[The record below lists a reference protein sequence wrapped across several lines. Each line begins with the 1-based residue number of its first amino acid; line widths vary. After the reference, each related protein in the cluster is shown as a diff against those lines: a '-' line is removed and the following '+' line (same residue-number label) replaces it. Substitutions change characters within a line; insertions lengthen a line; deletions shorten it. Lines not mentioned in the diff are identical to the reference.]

1 MYLRIHL
8 LSGNTLKT
16 FSLNEDKMITK
27 NLQETLKLYNQ
38 EHLLKYQ
45 STLSESELA
54 ALCNQIQDVDWSFL
68 DSLNKNKTLDNSIIE
83 PIGALSMDDIAS
95 KQALYKTSGLN
106 AIKEGKLCLL
116 LLAGGQGTRL
126 GHDKPKG
133 CFNMGITKEMSI
145 FSLLMEHTLKVV
157 KEADAW
163 IHMYIMTS
171 DINYND
177 TTSFF
182 KENDYF
188 GYNPDYIHFFVQELN
203 PATDFNGKVLMNS
216 PYSLALS
223 PNGNG
228 GWFSSMNKAGL
239 LKEIF
244 NSSIEWINVFAVDNV
259 LQGIADPVFLGATI
273 ESGKMCG
280 AKVVRKAFPEEKVGA
295 ICKENG
301 KPHIIEYYELS
312 QEMTYQKND
321 DGSLAYGFGVILN
334 YLFPISR
341 LKETLDNKMPLHVV
355 KKTVPY
361 INDDGQY
368 IEPTEPNG
376 LKFETLALDLIHEM
390 DDCLVFEVD
399 REKEFAP
406 VKNKSGV
413 DSIDT
418 ARELLKKN
426 GYEL

>member
-1 MYLRIHL
+1 M
-8 LSGNTLKT
+8 T
-16 FSLNEDKMITK
+16 DKK
-27 NLQETLKLYNQ
+27 VKELLKLYNQ
-38 EHLLKYQ
+38 EHLTRY
-45 STLSESELA
+45 ESELSDSERDI
-54 ALCNQIQDVDWSFL
+54 LYKQILDIDWNFL
-68 DSLNKNKTLDNSIIE
+68 ESLNKSSSTDISTIE
-83 PIGALSMDDIAS
+83 PIGALSIKDIEA
-95 KQALYKTSGLN
+95 KKDAYKATGIK
-106 AIKEGKLCLL
+106 AIQDGKLCLL

-133 CFNMGITKEMSI
+133 CFNMGINKELSI
-145 FSLLMEHTLKVV
+145 FSLLMEHTLKIV
-157 KEADAW
+157 KEADNW

-171 DINYND
+171 DINYDD

-182 KENDYF
+182 EEHNYF
-188 GYNPDYIHFFVQELN
+188 GYNPEYLHFFVQELN
-203 PATDFNGKVLMNS
+203 PATDFEGKILMNT
-216 PYSLALS
+216 PNTLALS

-239 LKEIF
+239 LKKIF
-244 NSSIEWINVFAVDNV
+244 DSPIEWINVFAVDNV
-259 LQGIADPVFLGATI
+259 LQGIADPLFLGATI

-280 AKVVRKAFPEEKVGA
+280 SKVVRKAFPEEKVGA

-312 QEMTYQKND
+312 EDMRYQKNE
-321 DGSLAYGFGVILN
+321 DGSLAYGFGVTLN

-355 KKTVPY
+355 KKVVPY
-361 INDDGQY
+361 INDNKELIY
-368 IEPTEPNG
+368 PLEPNG

-406 VKNKSGV
+406 VKNKTGV

>member
-1 MYLRIHL
+1 MSNTKIQEILNNYGQAHL
-8 LSGNTLKT
+8 LQHESTL
-16 FSLNEDKMITK
+16 SMEEK
-27 NLQETLKLYNQ
+27 NILYNQ
-38 EHLLKYQ
+38 I
-45 STLSESELA
+45 
-54 ALCNQIQDVDWSFL
+54 NDIDWSFL
-68 DSLNKNKTLDNSIIE
+68 DSLKADKTSGNSVIE
-83 PIGALSMDDIAS
+83 PIEALSIDNIKANAAS
-95 KQALYKTSGLN
+95 YKSIGIK

-145 FSLLMEHTLKVV
+145 FSLLMENTLKVV
-157 KEADAW
+157 READTW
-163 IHMYIMTS
+163 IPMYIMTS
-171 DINYND
+171 DINYED
-177 TTSFF
+177 TTEFF
-182 KENDYF
+182 KEHNYF

-203 PATDFNGKVLMNS
+203 PATDFEGKILMNS

-239 LKEIF
+239 LKKIF

-259 LQGIADPVFLGATI
+259 LQGIADPLFLGATI
-273 ESGKMCG
+273 DSGKMCG
-280 AKVVRKAFPEEKVGA
+280 SKVVRKAFPEEKVGA

-312 QEMTYQKND
+312 EEMMHQTTP
-321 DGSLAYGFGVILN
+321 DGSLAYGFGVTLN

-355 KKTVPY
+355 KKAVPY
-361 INDDGQY
+361 INENKELIY
-368 IEPTEPNG
+368 PMEPNG

-399 REKEFAP
+399 REREFAP

>member
-1 MYLRIHL
+1 MNTDKL
-8 LSGNTLKT
+8 L
-16 FSLNEDKMITK
+16 DK
-27 NLQETLKLYNQ
+27 LKLYNQ
-38 EHLLKYQ
+38 EHLLQYID
-45 STLSESELA
+45 SLTDNETETLYK
-54 ALCNQIQDVDWSFL
+54 QIDNIDWSFL
-68 DSLNKNKTLDNSIIE
+68 ESLNKIKDSDTSVIQ
-83 PIGALSMDDIAS
+83 PINALSIEDIKLSADV
-95 KQALYKTSGLN
+95 YKHSGLK

-133 CFNMGITKEMSI
+133 CFNMGLTKEISI
-145 FSLLMEHTLKVV
+145 FSLLMEHTLRVV
-157 KEADAW
+157 NEANTW

-171 DINYND
+171 DINYDD

-182 KENDYF
+182 KEHNYF
-188 GYNPDYIHFFVQELN
+188 GYNPEYIHFFVQELN
-203 PATDFNGKVLMNS
+203 PATDFEGKVLMDS
-216 PYSLALS
+216 PYSLSLS

-244 NSSIEWINVFAVDNV
+244 HSPIEWINVFAVDNV

-280 AKVVRKAFPEEKVGA
+280 SKVVRKAFPEEKVGA

-312 QEMTYQKND
+312 EEMMHQTNP
-321 DGSLAYGFGVILN
+321 DGSLAYGFGVTLN

-355 KKTVPY
+355 KKAVPY
-361 INDDGQY
+361 LDENKNLIHPKD
-368 IEPTEPNG
+368 PNG

-406 VKNKSGV
+406 VKNKEGV

>member
-1 MYLRIHL
+1 
-8 LSGNTLKT
+8 
-16 FSLNEDKMITK
+16 
-27 NLQETLKLYNQ
+27 
-38 EHLLKYQ
+38 
-45 STLSESELA
+45 
-54 ALCNQIQDVDWSFL
+54 
-68 DSLNKNKTLDNSIIE
+68 
-83 PIGALSMDDIAS
+83 
-95 KQALYKTSGLN
+95 
-106 AIKEGKLCLL
+106 
-116 LLAGGQGTRL
+116 
-126 GHDKPKG
+126 
-133 CFNMGITKEMSI
+133 
-145 FSLLMEHTLKVV
+145 
-157 KEADAW
+157 
-163 IHMYIMTS
+163 
-171 DINYND
+171 
-177 TTSFF
+177 
-182 KENDYF
+182 
-188 GYNPDYIHFFVQELN
+188 
-203 PATDFNGKVLMNS
+203 MNS

-239 LKEIF
+239 LQKISD
-244 NSSIEWINVFAVDNV
+244 SSIEWINVFAVDNV
-259 LQGIADPVFLGATI
+259 LQGIADPIFLGATI

-312 QEMTYQKND
+312 EEMTYQKND

-361 INDDGQY
+361 INNNKELIY
-368 IEPTEPNG
+368 PTEPNG

>member
-1 MYLRIHL
+1 MN
-8 LSGNTLKT
+8 NTDI
-16 FSLNEDKMITK
+16 N
-27 NLQETLKLYNQ
+27 ETLKLYNQ
-38 EHLLKYQ
+38 EHLLRFKDSLSQ
-45 STLSESELA
+45 SEKDILYS
-54 ALCNQIQDVDWSFL
+54 QISDVDWSFL
-68 DSLNKNKTLDNSIIE
+68 ASLNKTKGSNTSVIE
-83 PIGALSMDDIAS
+83 PLDALSMDDIQS
-95 KQALYKTSGLN
+95 QKSSYISTGIK

-133 CFNMGITKEMSI
+133 CFNMGLTREISI
-145 FSLLMEHTLKVV
+145 FSLLMEHTMKVV
-157 KEADAW
+157 KETNTW

-171 DINYND
+171 DINYED

-182 KENDYF
+182 KEKGYF
-188 GYNPDYIHFFVQELN
+188 GYNPEYIHFFVQELN
-203 PATDFNGKVLMNS
+203 PTTDFSGKVLMNS

-244 NSSIEWINVFAVDNV
+244 DSSIEWINVFAVDNV

-273 ESGKMCG
+273 DSGKMCG

-295 ICKENG
+295 ICKANG

-312 QEMTYQKND
+312 EEMTYQKND

-361 INDDGQY
+361 INENGEY

>member
-1 MYLRIHL
+1 MNTDKL
-8 LSGNTLKT
+8 LDKLK
-16 FSLNEDKMITK
+16 F
-27 NLQETLKLYNQ
+27 YNQ
-38 EHLLKYQ
+38 EHILQYWDSLTGTEAETLYQ
-45 STLSESELA
+45 QLE
-54 ALCNQIQDVDWSFL
+54 NVDWNFLESLDMHKDSDTSF
-68 DSLNKNKTLDNSIIE
+68 IQ
-83 PIGALSMDDIAS
+83 PINALSIEDIERS
-95 KQALYKTSGLN
+95 NSEYKLTGLN

-126 GHDKPKG
+126 GHDRPKG

-145 FSLLMEHTLKVV
+145 FSLLMENTLKIV
-157 KEADAW
+157 KEADTW

-171 DINYND
+171 DINYDD

-182 KENDYF
+182 KEHNYF
-188 GYNPDYIHFFVQELN
+188 GYNPKYIHFFVQELN
-203 PATDFNGKVLMNS
+203 PATDFNGKILMNS
-216 PYSLALS
+216 PCSLALS

-239 LKEIF
+239 LNEIF
-244 NSSIEWINVFAVDNV
+244 DSPIDWINVFAVDNV

-280 AKVVRKAFPEEKVGA
+280 SKVVRKAFPEERVGA

-312 QEMTYQKND
+312 DEMMHQTNP
-321 DGSLAYGFGVILN
+321 DGSLAYGFGVTLN

-355 KKTVPY
+355 KKAIPY
-361 INDDGQY
+361 MDENKKY
-368 IEPTEPNG
+368 IQPKEPNG
-376 LKFETLALDLIHEM
+376 YKFETLALDLIHEM

-406 VKNKSGV
+406 VKNKEGV

>member
-1 MYLRIHL
+1 MKQQLLQHL
-8 LSGNTLKT
+8 KGL
-16 FSLNEDKMITK
+16 
-27 NLQETLKLYNQ
+27 NQ
-38 EHLLKYQ
+38 EHILKYYDALNDEEKA
-45 STLSESELA
+45 TLY
-54 ALCNQIQDVDWSFL
+54 QQVMDVDWSFL
-68 DSLNKNKTLDNSIIE
+68 DSINEKKNNDTSVIE
-83 PIGALSMDDIAS
+83 PIGALSIDSINKAYDS
-95 KQALYKTSGLN
+95 YKATGIK
-106 AIKEGKLCLL
+106 AIQDGKLCLL

-133 CFNMGITKEMSI
+133 CFNMGINRELSI
-145 FSLLMEHTLKVV
+145 FSLLMSHTLKVV

-182 KENDYF
+182 KEHDYF

-203 PATDFNGKVLMNS
+203 PATDFDGKVLMNS
-216 PYSLALS
+216 PCSMALS

-228 GWFSSMNKAGL
+228 GWFSSMNRAGL

-280 AKVVRKAFPEEKVGA
+280 SKVIRKAFPEEKVGA

-312 QEMTYQKND
+312 EEMRYQTSE
-321 DGSLAYGFGVILN
+321 DGSLAYGFGVTLN

-355 KKTVPY
+355 KKVVPY
-361 INDDGQY
+361 IDENGEL
-368 IEPTEPNG
+368 INPTEPNG

-406 VKNKSGV
+406 VKNKEGV

>member
-1 MYLRIHL
+1 MN
-8 LSGNTLKT
+8 NTNIIQSLK
-16 FSLNEDKMITK
+16 
-27 NLQETLKLYNQ
+27 QYNQ
-38 EHLLKYQ
+38 EHILHQLEQLTSDERDSLL
-45 STLSESELA
+45 
-54 ALCNQIQDVDWSFL
+54 NQINNIDWDFL
-68 DSLNKNKTLDNSIIE
+68 DSLNKKEKGADSVIE
-83 PIGALSMDDIAS
+83 PIEALSIDAIAANS
-95 KQALYKTSGLN
+95 ASYKSTGLN
-106 AIKEGKLCLL
+106 AIKNGKLCLL

-133 CFNMGITKEMSI
+133 CFNMGINKELSI
-145 FSLLMEHTLKVV
+145 FSLLIANTLKVV
-157 KEADAW
+157 QEAGVW
-163 IHMYIMTS
+163 IHLYIMTS
-171 DINYND
+171 DINYDD

-182 KENDYF
+182 KEHDYF
-188 GYNPDYIHFFVQELN
+188 GYNPEYLHFFVQELN
-203 PATDFNGKVLMNS
+203 PATDFNGKILMNS
-216 PYSLALS
+216 PCSLALS

-239 LKEIF
+239 LNNIF
-244 NSSIEWINVFAVDNV
+244 NSPIEWINVFAVDNV
-259 LQGIADPVFLGATI
+259 LQGIADPLFLGATI

-280 AKVVRKAFPEEKVGA
+280 SKVVRKAFPEEKVGA

-312 QEMTYQKND
+312 EAMRYQKND
-321 DGSLAYGFGVILN
+321 DDSLAYGFGVTLN

-355 KKTVPY
+355 KKIVPY
-361 INDDGQY
+361 INENNEY

>member
-1 MYLRIHL
+1 MNYSKVHNILNTYDQAHL
-8 LSGNTLKT
+8 LR
-16 FSLNEDKMITK
+16 F
-27 NLQETLKLYNQ
+27 
-38 EHLLKYQ
+38 
-45 STLSESELA
+45 ESELNQDE
-54 ALCNQIQDVDWSFL
+54 LCHLYKQISDVDWSFL
-68 DSLNKNKTLDNSIIE
+68 SSLNRQENLTNSSIQ
-83 PIGALSMDDIAS
+83 PIDALSIEQIKS
-95 KQALYKTSGLN
+95 KEDTYKTIGIK
-106 AIKEGKLCLL
+106 AIQEGKLCLL

-145 FSLLMEHTLKVV
+145 FSLLMEHTLKIVQES
-157 KEADAW
+157 KTW

-171 DINYND
+171 DINYDD
-177 TTSFF
+177 TTCFF
-182 KENDYF
+182 KEHNFF
-188 GYNPDYIHFFVQELN
+188 GYNPEYIHFFVQELN
-203 PATDFNGKVLMNS
+203 PATDFKGKVLMNS

-244 NSSIEWINVFAVDNV
+244 DSPIEWINVFAVDNV
-259 LQGIADPVFLGATI
+259 LQGIADPIFLGATI

-280 AKVVRKAFPEEKVGA
+280 SKVVRKAFPEERVGA

-312 QEMTYQKND
+312 DDMMHQTTA
-321 DGSLAYGFGVILN
+321 DGSLAYGFGVTLN
-334 YLFPISR
+334 YLFPVSK

-355 KKTVPY
+355 KKAIPY
-361 INDDGQY
+361 IDENNNFIQ
-368 IEPTEPNG
+368 PKEPNG
-376 LKFETLALDLIHEM
+376 FKFETLALDLIHEM

-399 REKEFAP
+399 REREFAP
-406 VKNKSGV
+406 VKNKEGV

-418 ARELLKKN
+418 ARDLLKKN